1 MARAHFNSIGPISR
15 GHGPAARAQLAEDG
29 KALPK
34 KMGQGGCLAPSE
46 ERKEADGL
54 FRALSGIELSNC
66 YANSKKFKHY

>member
-1 MARAHFNSIGPISR
+1 MARAYLKSIGPIPR
-15 GHGPAARAQLAEDG
+15 GHGPAARAHLAEDE
-29 KALPK
+29 KAISK
-34 KMGQGGCLAPSE
+34 KLGQGDGLAPSE

>member
-1 MARAHFNSIGPISR
+1 MARAHLNSIGPISR
-15 GHGPAARAQLAEDG
+15 GHGPAARTHLAEDG
-29 KALPK
+29 KTFSK
-34 KMGQGGCLAPSE
+34 KLGQGDCLAPSE